1 MFSATTKEELA
12 RFTAGSKCCM
22 LAELAAIARMTGRFS
37 GGKRREDDAVFE
49 MVTENAALARR
60 IVWLARDLF
69 DLRPSVKASRRKG
82 RSPGHLYVVSLS
94 CDVKTRAA
102 LSEMG
107 VILKTPR
114 SRARGAMRPGVPW
127 GILSKQ
133 CCHRAYLRG
142 AFLARGYV
150 QDPEKAYHME
160 MIADAEPLARGL
172 VRIAGSFGVAARMSK
187 HRRGFMVYV
196 KGGDDVAQL
205 LRVTGAH
212 SSVIALESVRVM
224 RGMRG
229 DVNRAVN
236 CDTANVGKAVD
247 AGLAQAET
255 IKMLLERS
263 SMACLP
269 PGLREIARLR
279 MEHPEASLK
288 ELGEMA
294 VPPITKSAANHRMR
308 RLLNLARRAA
318 AEAGDRGDLGAGANT
333 LVAGEAGGE
342 RGNEDGL

>member
-12 RFTAGSKCCM
+12 RFSAGSKCCL
-22 LAELAAIARMTGRFS
+22 LAEFSAIARMTGRFS
-37 GGKRREDDAVFE
+37 DRNQPGDGAVFE

-60 IVWLARDLF
+60 MVGLARDLF

-82 RSPGHLYVVSLS
+82 RSPGHLYVVSLPY
-94 CDVKTRAA
+94 DMKTRAA
-102 LSEMG
+102 LCEMG
-107 VILKTPR
+107 VILERPR
-114 SRARGAMRPGVPW
+114 SRGQEAMRPGVPW
-127 GILSKQ
+127 SLLSKQ
-133 CCHRAYLRG
+133 CCRRAYLRG

-150 QDPEKAYHME
+150 QDPERAYHME
-160 MIADAEPLARGL
+160 MMTDAEQLARGL
-172 VRIAGSFGVAARMSK
+172 ARIASSFGVAARVSK

-196 KGGDDVAQL
+196 KDGDDVAQL

-229 DVNRAVN
+229 DVNRVVN

-255 IKMLLERS
+255 IKMFLERS
-263 SMACLP
+263 GMACLP

-294 VPPITKSAANHRMR
+294 APPITKSAANHRMR
-308 RLLNLARRAA
+308 RLLSLARR
-318 AEAGDRGDLGAGANT
+318 AEAGDRGDRSVGANI
-333 LVAGEAGGE
+333 LVSGEAGGE
-342 RGNEDGL
+342 RGSEDGL